1 MSFYLV
7 YMVNN
12 PEECI
17 CDNIADISRD
27 SEKETPV
34 LSTMHIEIKGA
45 VNNPGVFTVNE
56 GSIINEAIALAG
68 GFTEDAYTD
77 NINLSK
83 KLSDE
88 MVIYVFSKSEYQKG
102 TTNSSD
108 NTKENYYIDNAL
120 KNNVSIITSET
131 NPSDSPSNNTLIN
144 INIAGVT
151 ELMEL
156 PGIGETKANN
166 IITYRENNGYF
177 KTIEDIKNVNGIG
190 DATFEQLKA
199 YITV

>member
-1 MSFYLV
+1 
-7 YMVNN
+7 MVNN

-17 CDNIADISRD
+17 CDNLADISLD
-27 SEKETPV
+27 SKEEETPV
-34 LSTMHIEIKGA
+34 LAQMHIEIKGS
-45 VNNPGVFTVNE
+45 VKNPGVFTVSD
-56 GSIINEAIALAG
+56 GSIINDAITLAG

-83 KLSDE
+83 KLTDE
-88 MVIYVFSKSEYQKG
+88 MVIYVFSKSEYQKN
-102 TTNSSD
+102 TTSSSNS
-108 NTKENYYIDNAL
+108 NTSSKENYYIDNAL

-131 NPSDSPSNNTLIN
+131 NPSDSSSSNNTLIN

-166 IITYRENNGYF
+166 IISYRESNGYF

-190 DATFEQLKA
+190 DSTFEQLKA